1 MLSRSVFC
9 FLMLSSGLRQTG
21 PEPTTNKRMK
31 KKDLLDREVNTLLPR
46 YLFSGISSLR
56 RETKLIWARQ
66 SYWWWW
72 LFGHSEFIQ
81 LFCDPM
87 DCSPSGS
94 SVYGISQARILE
106 WVAISFSKGSSLPR
120 DWTWVSC
127 IAGLFL
133 LVMDR
138 EAWHAAVHGV
148 TKSWTRLS
156 NWTEPKWTELLGKH
170 AVYWCRWIIFS
181 KSKKFKKTLKILL
194 ATKEYCRLHWNGLRV
209 HA

>member
-1 MLSRSVFC
+1 
-9 FLMLSSGLRQTG
+9 
-21 PEPTTNKRMK
+21 
-31 KKDLLDREVNTLLPR
+31 
-46 YLFSGISSLR
+46 
-56 RETKLIWARQ
+56 
-66 SYWWWW
+66 
-72 LFGHSEFIQ
+72 
-81 LFCDPM
+81 M

-138 EAWHAAVHGV
+138 EVWHAAVHGV

-156 NWTEPKWTELLGKH
+156 NWTELKWTELLGKH

-209 HA
+209 HAQSCPTLCDPMGNPPDSSVNGIFQARILEWVAISLSIKGLRIE